1 MTYVTTNVINVR
13 KCIRQERGHNPKY
26 DSCSSFTL
34 RGHTPGSS
42 CKVTVS
48 YNEPDTGRLLRAS
61 VQIAIFASL
70 EVVYPETERSK
81 EALILL
87 PVGSA
92 TKAVFRGGP
101 GPWVGK
107 PSGHFNRRKSNVVDV
122 RTINA
127 LTSFTSS

>member
-1 MTYVTTNVINVR
+1 M
-13 KCIRQERGHNPKY
+13 
-26 DSCSSFTL
+26 
-34 RGHTPGSS
+34 
-42 CKVTVS
+42 TVS